1 MSEEKIY
8 KELDL
13 KYLLKTIWTLKKY
26 IIIVSILFGVLF
38 FAYSIF
44 FNSNENSEINQKE
57 RVTVEAKVVYEDAKV
72 AIQNNVSIDY
82 REDFISIMS
91 SQSLLNEVIQKLA
104 LDTKSNELSKA
115 FTIKLAGANM
125 VDIQLV
131 LDDKELA
138 LQIIRAAVDITKDK
152 CIQINENANIYFLDD
167 PAVTDISAAVQTES
181 LSGFSIT
188 GSVKKA
194 VMGIVI
200 GAVLSVFVI
209 VVYVMLQNNINTEND
224 IEYMHLPV
232 LASLPPNRSGKEGG
246 LCFCKE
252 TERVA
257 ISVINAHKRDFTFV
271 RWTKNRNDHI
281 FMGDLLLSLYK
292 MGKKVSLVL
301 NDLEIAEELTAQ
313 LQLKVLKTEEQNVEI
328 RIDNEKHIN
337 MISLCTADRGL
348 ISMLNDQSIRHKID
362 AAIEESDIVI
372 FEPLPFTASDDIYI
386 AANHN
391 CGILLYIRKNT
402 ISNQDLNRFQNRID
416 ETNVSII
423 GAVFDQSKH

>member
-44 FNSNENSEINQKE
+44 FNSNETSGTDQKE

-167 PAVTDISAAVQTES
+167 PAVTDISACTE
-181 LSGFSIT
+181 F
-188 GSVKKA
+188 
-194 VMGIVI
+194 
-200 GAVLSVFVI
+200 
-209 VVYVMLQNNINTEND
+209 
-224 IEYMHLPV
+224 
-232 LASLPPNRSGKEGG
+232 
-246 LCFCKE
+246 
-252 TERVA
+252 
-257 ISVINAHKRDFTFV
+257 
-271 RWTKNRNDHI
+271 
-281 FMGDLLLSLYK
+281 
-292 MGKKVSLVL
+292 
-301 NDLEIAEELTAQ
+301 
-313 LQLKVLKTEEQNVEI
+313 
-328 RIDNEKHIN
+328 
-337 MISLCTADRGL
+337 
-348 ISMLNDQSIRHKID
+348 
-362 AAIEESDIVI
+362 
-372 FEPLPFTASDDIYI
+372 
-386 AANHN
+386 
-391 CGILLYIRKNT
+391 
-402 ISNQDLNRFQNRID
+402 
-416 ETNVSII
+416 
-423 GAVFDQSKH
+423 